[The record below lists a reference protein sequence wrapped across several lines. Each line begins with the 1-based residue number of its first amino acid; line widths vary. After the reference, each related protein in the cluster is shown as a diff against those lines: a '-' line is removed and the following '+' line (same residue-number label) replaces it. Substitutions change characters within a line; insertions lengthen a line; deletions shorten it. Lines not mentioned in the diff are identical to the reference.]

1 MDGERRE
8 SHAREQVNAREELIE
23 VGDLTFRVR
32 STRSSRPGAEPIVL
46 IHGVGVSHRYL
57 DRLQTE
63 LTTTHDVY
71 SIDLPGF
78 GGLPKP
84 AESLTVPAMARALAV
99 ALGRI
104 GIGRA
109 TLIGHSMG
117 AQWVVELVA
126 QRPELAA
133 LAVVIGPV
141 CDSRYRT
148 VAAQS
153 VALAVDSLAEPI
165 SGNALVFT
173 DYLRCGP
180 RWYLDQ
186 VRQML
191 AYRTDRRVGDLT
203 MPLLIIRGG
212 NDTIAG
218 MEWCR
223 TLRDRARTASLVT
236 VPGHRHL
243 VQYSAPRTVASAIR
257 EFSAS
262 HLAVSVDRN

>member
-1 MDGERRE
+1 ML
-8 SHAREQVNAREELIE
+8 V
-23 VGDLTFRVR
+23 
-32 STRSSRPGAEPIVL
+32 
-46 IHGVGVSHRYL
+46 HGVGVSHRYL
-57 DRLQTE
+57 DRLQAE
-63 LTTTHDVY
+63 LATTNDVF

-84 AESLTVPAMARALAV
+84 GRSPSVPEMAGALAV

-104 GIGRA
+104 EVGRA
-109 TLIGHSMG
+109 MLIGHSMG
-117 AQWVVELVA
+117 AQWVVELAA

-133 LAVVIGPV
+133 LVVAIGPV
-141 CDSRYRT
+141 CDSRHRT

-165 SGNALVFT
+165 SGNAIVFT

-191 AYRTDRRVGDLT
+191 EYRTERHVAALT

-223 TLRDRARTASLVT
+223 MLRDRARTALLVT

-257 EFSAS
+257 DFAAS
-262 HLAVSVDRN
+262 HLGTAAVRN